1 MQHSQQAQRKA
12 RKPSGWSVISIS
24 PIPPPTLRAS
34 TCFTFLDVWEQAE
47 A

>member
-1 MQHSQQAQRKA
+1 MQHNQQAQRKA
-12 RKPSGWSVISIS
+12 RKPSGRLVISIS
-24 PIPPPTLRAS
+24 PIPPPLRAS